1 MHFMF
6 LDYFVS
12 YLSKYYW
19 LFAENQ
25 KGNILHELSYF
36 FMLRRIKA
44 YITSKKMEEIILK
57 IIKKQKKK
65 KNSYRIRTLN
75 LPFVKNYLAILC
87 AMYN

>member
-6 LDYFVS
+6 HDYFVS

-25 KGNILHELSYF
+25 KTNILHELSY
-36 FMLRRIKA
+36 LYVKTHKA
-44 YITSKKMEEIILK
+44 YITSKKMEEMILK

-65 KNSYRIRTLN
+65 KKTVIGFEPSTLP
-75 LPFVKNYLAILC
+75 L
-87 AMYN
+87 